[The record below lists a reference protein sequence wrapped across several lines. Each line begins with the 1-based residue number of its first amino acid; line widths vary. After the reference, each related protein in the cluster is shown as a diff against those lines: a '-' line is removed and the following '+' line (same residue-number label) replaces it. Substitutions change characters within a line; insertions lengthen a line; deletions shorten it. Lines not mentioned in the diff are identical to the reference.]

1 MPSRRTSMLMTSSSG
16 GCVTCRSLHYSPFT
30 PARAALSLFTR
41 TGKTRGR
48 GKLDRSNSHAL
59 SVEDVYLH
67 PLHRD
72 CRHILASPASD
83 LSTGR
88 HRVKTEHM

>member
-1 MPSRRTSMLMTSSSG
+1 MSKSWLVMRRANL
-16 GCVTCRSLHYSPFT
+16 
-30 PARAALSLFTR
+30 ALSSRPR

-48 GKLDRSNSHAL
+48 GKLDRSTSHAL
-59 SVEDVYLH
+59 SVKDVYLC
-67 PLHRD
+67 PLPRD
-72 CRHILASPASD
+72 YRHILASPASD